1 MNLAQ
6 CLIVSLVVVAVVAD
20 QDDFLNFWDC
30 DDIKCVD
37 MVNVGAPCFKWCPNG
52 KCFGTVMISNV

>member
-1 MNLAQ
+1 M
-6 CLIVSLVVVAVVAD
+6 SLVVVAVVAD
-20 QDDFLNFWDC
+20 QDDYLNFWDC